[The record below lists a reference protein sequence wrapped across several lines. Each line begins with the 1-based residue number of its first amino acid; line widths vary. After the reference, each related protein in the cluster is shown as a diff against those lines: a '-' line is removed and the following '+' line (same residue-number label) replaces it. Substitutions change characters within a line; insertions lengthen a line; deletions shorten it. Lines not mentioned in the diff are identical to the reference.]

1 MIKNLVLG
9 SGGHNLIRMMGCIHT
24 LLKVKYINQE
34 EIENIYATSA
44 GSIIGV
50 YICLNLNWDT
60 LMEYITNKPWTKKYE
75 TKPSTVFSA
84 FDEKGIFGNE
94 FVKDILEV
102 QFKMK
107 GLKTRITLKEFYEY
121 SKINL
126 KMYSFNLNKFE
137 SECLDHETNPDLSV
151 LDAVYMSS
159 TFPFIFKP
167 MYINDSYY
175 IDGGLDLD
183 FPYDKCIKDDKKDE
197 ETLSIKI
204 IMHDTKEKNLPLK
217 EGANI
222 LEMAIYM
229 FRKLIHEN
237 RIKNEQCIPKNYIEI
252 SGEQFSLDSINKIF
266 DKENRREWINDGRE
280 IAHNYLNQS
289 TDLTNSFMLSSVG
302 CASNS

>member
-9 SGGHNLIRMMGCIHT
+9 SGGHNLIRMAGCLQT
-24 LLKVKYINQE
+24 LLSVKYIKQE

-44 GSIIGV
+44 GAILGV
-50 YICLNLNWDT
+50 YICLNLNWET
-60 LMEYITNKPWTKKYE
+60 LIEYITNKPWTKKYE
-75 TKPSTVFSA
+75 TKPSTLFSA
-84 FDEKGIFGNE
+84 FDEKGIFGND
-94 FVKDILEV
+94 FVKDLLEV

-107 GLKTRITLKEFYEY
+107 GLKATITLKEFYEY

-126 KMYSFNLNKFE
+126 NMYSFNLNKFE
-137 SECLDHETNPDLSV
+137 SECLNYETYPDLSV

-159 TFPFIFKP
+159 SFPFIFKP
-167 MYINDSYY
+167 LYIHDSYY

-183 FPYDKCIKDDKKDE
+183 FPYDKCVNDGKNEE
-197 ETLSIKI
+197 ETLSIK

-237 RIKNEQCIPKNYIEI
+237 RKRNEQCVPKNYIEI
-252 SGEQFSLDSINKIF
+252 RGEPFSLDSISKIF
-266 DKENRREWINDGRE
+266 DKENRRKWINDGRE
-280 IAHNYLNQS
+280 IAHNYLNQR
-289 TDLTNSFMLSSVG
+289 TDLTNSLRLSSVG

>member
-9 SGGHNLIRMMGCIHT
+9 SGGHNLIRMIGCMQT
-24 LLKVKYINQE
+24 LLSVKYIKQE

-44 GSIIGV
+44 GAILGV
-50 YICLNLNWDT
+50 YICLNLNWEI
-60 LMEYITNKPWTKKYE
+60 LIEYITNKPWTKKYE
-75 TKPSTVFSA
+75 TKPSTLFSA
-84 FDEKGIFGNE
+84 FDEKGIFGND
-94 FVKDILEV
+94 FVKDLLEV

-107 GLKTRITLKEFYEY
+107 GLKPTITLKEFYEY

-126 KMYSFNLNKFE
+126 NMYSFNLNKFE
-137 SECLDHETNPDLSV
+137 SECLNYKTYPDLSV

-159 TFPFIFKP
+159 SFPFIFKP
-167 MYINDSYY
+167 LYINDSYY
-175 IDGGLDLD
+175 IDGGLDIN
-183 FPYDKCIKDDKKDE
+183 FPYDKCIKDDKNEE

-204 IMHDTKEKNLPLK
+204 MDGTKEKNLPLK

-237 RIKNEQCIPKNYIEI
+237 RIKNEQCKPKNYIEI
-252 SGEQFSLDSINKIF
+252 KGEQFSLNSINKMF
-266 DKENRREWINDGRE
+266 DKENRRNWINDGRE
-280 IAHNYLNQS
+280 IAHNYLNQR
-289 TDLTNSFMLSSVG
+289 TDLTNSFKLSSVG

>member
-9 SGGHNLIRMMGCIHT
+9 SGGHNLIRMMGCLQT
-24 LLKVKYINQE
+24 LLNVKYINQE

-44 GSIIGV
+44 GAILGV
-50 YICLNLNWDT
+50 YICLKLNWET
-60 LMEYITNKPWTKKYE
+60 LIEYIISKPWTKKYE
-75 TKPSTVFSA
+75 TKPSAIFSA

-107 GLKTRITLKEFYEY
+107 GLKTTITLKEFYEY

-126 KMYSFNLNKFE
+126 KMYSFNLNKFK
-137 SECLDHETNPDLSV
+137 SECLDHETYPDLSV

-183 FPYDKCIKDDKKDE
+183 FPHDKCVKDDKKDE
-197 ETLSIKI
+197 ETLSIK

-237 RIKNEQCIPKNYIEI
+237 RIKNELCKPKNYIEI
-252 SGEQFSLDSINKIF
+252 RGEPFSLDSISKIF

-280 IAHNYLNQS
+280 IAHNYLNQR
-289 TDLTNSFMLSSVG
+289 TDLTNSFKLSSVG

>member
-9 SGGHNLIRMMGCIHT
+9 SGGHNLIRMAGCLQT
-24 LLKVKYINQE
+24 LLKVKYINHE

-44 GSIIGV
+44 GAILGV
-50 YICLNLNWDT
+50 YICLNLNWET
-60 LMEYITNKPWTKKYE
+60 LIEYITNKPWTKKYE
-75 TKPSTVFSA
+75 TKPSTLFSA
-84 FDEKGIFGNE
+84 FDEKGIFGND
-94 FVKDILEV
+94 FVKDLLEV

-107 GLKTRITLKEFYEY
+107 GLKSTITLKEFYEY

-126 KMYSFNLNKFE
+126 NMYSFNLNKFE
-137 SECLDHETNPDLSV
+137 SECLNYKTYPDLSL

-159 TFPFIFKP
+159 SFPFIFKP
-167 MYINDSYY
+167 LYIHDSYY

-183 FPYDKCIKDDKKDE
+183 FPYDKCIKDDKNEE

-204 IMHDTKEKNLPLK
+204 MHDNKEKNLPLK

-237 RIKNEQCIPKNYIEI
+237 RKRNEQCMPKKYIEI
-252 SGEQFSLDSINKIF
+252 KGEPFSLNSINKMF
-266 DKENRREWINDGRE
+266 DKENRRKWINDGRE
-280 IAHNYLNQS
+280 IAHNYLNQR
-289 TDLTNSFMLSSVG
+289 TDLTNSFKLSSVG